1 MSFMNNVDTGGV
13 QGQTQVSEG
22 LNGNTPNVGGSSGG
36 GVKQAAID
44 VAKSLIGGGG
54 GGGGLEDKP
63 IDRATLTFGEFSSS
77 IMPLLTSPLL
87 FPLLQH
93 GGVVFSNTPRIS
105 VTYATSYSQIEM
117 SHSNYDYQSFNKSTI
132 QNVSMDAKFTAQTI
146 EEADYLLAVIHFFR
160 TFNKMNFGENDL
172 HRGRP
177 PAILKLSAY
186 GEYMINNHPVAI
198 RSFAM
203 NLPEHVDYVQTSH
216 DTQVPVYFEMNVD
229 LVSMMTPNKVKSE
242 FSLDSFAKGSL
253 ITKGYL

>member
-1 MSFMNNVDTGGV
+1 MNNVDTGGP

-22 LNGNTPNVGGSSGG
+22 VNGGSPNVGGTSGG
-36 GVKQAAID
+36 GIKQAA
-44 VAKSLIGGGG
+44 VETAKALLGGGG
-54 GGGGLEDKP
+54 GGSLEDKP
-63 IDRATLTFGEFSSS
+63 IERTTLAFGEFSSS
-77 IMPLLTSPLL
+77 IMPLLASPLM
-87 FPLLQH
+87 FPLLQY
-93 GGVVFSNTPRIS
+93 GGVVFPNTPRIS

-132 QNVSMDAKFTAQTI
+132 QNVSMDAKFTAQTVD
-146 EEADYLLAVIHFFR
+146 EADYLLAVIHFFR

-186 GEYMINNHPVAI
+186 GDYMINNHPVAI

-203 NLPEHVDYVQTSH
+203 NLPDHVDYVQTSH
-216 DTQVPVYFEMNVD
+216 NTQVPVYFEMNVD
-229 LVSMMTPNKVKSE
+229 LVTMMTPNKVKNE
-242 FSLDSFAKGSL
+242 FSLDAFATGNL